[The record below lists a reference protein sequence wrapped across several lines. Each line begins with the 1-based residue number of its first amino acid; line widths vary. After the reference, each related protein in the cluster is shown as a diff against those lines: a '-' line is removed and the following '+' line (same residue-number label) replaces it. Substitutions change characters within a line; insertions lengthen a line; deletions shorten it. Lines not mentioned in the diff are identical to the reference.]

1 MTQLEDMFSDIRSEN
16 LILNKTR
23 LKKQCKYYT
32 FYLINMHLCN
42 LLSYAIY
49 NDSQDEIHNNKY
61 LWNVAVSVNKIFII
75 DKGLPL

>member
-16 LILNKTR
+16 LILNKIR
-23 LKKQCKYYT
+23 LKKQRKYYT
-32 FYLINMHLCN
+32 FYLINMHLRN

-49 NDSQDEIHNNKY
+49 NDSQNEIHNKY